1 MTFRGTNVTITLRDV
16 LSVMERVAPT
26 SLAEEWDNVGLQVG
40 HYDWPVKKIWVALD
54 ATADIVAEA
63 CMAEVSLLIT
73 HHPLIFRPIK
83 AVDLDSPVGRVIRAA
98 IKNNLAIFCAH
109 TNLDSAVGGVNDVL
123 AEKLGIQECK
133 VLKPAEGGDGLRK
146 LVVFVPVGH
155 EDGILNALFESGAG
169 RTPKYTNVS
178 FSTRGV
184 STFRPLSTAGPFG
197 GRIDQT
203 SESDE
208 FRIEAL
214 VSMKD
219 LDDVVHN
226 LRSAHPSE
234 EMTYDI
240 YNTGF
245 RRDTAGLG
253 RIGSLGEA
261 MTLTS
266 LAKAVKTKLGLD
278 WVRVAGDKGLAVKRV
293 AVCGGSG
300 RGLLQDFL
308 ASDAQVYIT
317 GDLGYHDG
325 RRVEAKGKGL
335 VDVGHFASEQL
346 IVEALAAQL
355 KRIFAE
361 KKCSVEVN
369 AREDEKDCF
378 YYL

>member
-1 MTFRGTNVTITLRDV
+1 M
-16 LSVMERVAPT
+16 
-26 SLAEEWDNVGLQVG
+26 
-40 HYDWPVKKIWVALD
+40 
-54 ATADIVAEA
+54 
-63 CMAEVSLLIT
+63 
-73 HHPLIFRPIK
+73 
-83 AVDLDSPVGRVIRAA
+83 
-98 IKNNLAIFCAH
+98 
-109 TNLDSAVGGVNDVL
+109 
-123 AEKLGIQECK
+123 
-133 VLKPAEGGDGLRK
+133 
-146 LVVFVPVGH
+146 
-155 EDGILNALFESGAG
+155 
-169 RTPKYTNVS
+169 
-178 FSTRGV
+178 
-184 STFRPLSTAGPFG
+184 
-197 GRIDQT
+197 DQT
-203 SESDE
+203 TQSDE

-219 LDDVVHN
+219 LDEVVRN
-226 LRSAHPSE
+226 LRSAHPCE
-234 EMTYDI
+234 EITYDI
-240 YNTGF
+240 YNTGL
-245 RRDTAGLG
+245 RQETVGLG
-253 RIGSLGEA
+253 RIGNLAEA

-266 LAKAVKTKLGLD
+266 FAEDIKTKLDID
-278 WVRVAGDKGLAVKRV
+278 WVRLAGDHELTVKRV

-325 RRVEAKGKGL
+325 RRVEAEGKGL